1 VRAGY
6 PSRALFVSETTQKL
20 QDAGFDMSWLSP
32 PSTMSGK
39 WGVETPYIDAKHAA
53 PLNLLRF
60 NLPHLPSFSGVD
72 KFIFLDDD
80 IIVTKDI
87 MTLWNF
93 DLAPGKVMATGCQH
107 WSWVAPGQF
116 SSSTKMTVKETGYIG
131 DLSSVCAVTAKEKL
145 QTRSSCTRA
154 GLEGDLGEASRMIS
168 EDSPFAS
175 RPLDRQAFNLGFSL
189 IDSIAW
195 KSAKVTEKFEKWVK
209 VSFDQLLFP
218 HDTLGFGLVL
228 GYFALADAV
237 ECYDDKITHLVG
249 LAFINDES
257 FVAEGWTAKT
267 IIEKSSALHYN
278 GANKPWLEPAPPL
291 YVAKTVP

>member
-1 VRAGY
+1 
-6 PSRALFVSETTQKL
+6 
-20 QDAGFDMSWLSP
+20 
-32 PSTMSGK
+32 
-39 WGVETPYIDAKHAA
+39 
-53 PLNLLRF
+53 
-60 NLPHLPSFSGVD
+60 
-72 KFIFLDDD
+72 
-80 IIVTKDI
+80 
-87 MTLWNF
+87 
-93 DLAPGKVMATGCQH
+93 
-107 WSWVAPGQF
+107 
-116 SSSTKMTVKETGYIG
+116 
-131 DLSSVCAVTAKEKL
+131 
-145 QTRSSCTRA
+145 
-154 GLEGDLGEASRMIS
+154 MIS

-267 IIEKSSALHYN
+267 MLEKSSALHYN
-278 GANKPWLEPAPPL
+278 GANKPWLEPAPLCGEDGTVDLMSNPTSPL
-291 YVAKTVP
+291 QIWQAACIHSKMCNCRNVAAPPSKPDQAKLLHSLDAAGPAKGDEVPENPPKGSAPVGLDATMSASKTGSSSVRRRQEECNEYTPCPSTSPSTAPSTSPSTSPSISPSTSPSTSKSSKASTKIRRTKAPHAKKVSSASRNV